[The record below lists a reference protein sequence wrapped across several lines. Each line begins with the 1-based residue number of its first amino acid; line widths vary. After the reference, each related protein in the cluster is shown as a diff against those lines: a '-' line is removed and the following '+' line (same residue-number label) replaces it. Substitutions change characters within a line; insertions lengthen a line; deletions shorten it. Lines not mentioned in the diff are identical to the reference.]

1 MIGLSFAERYQQA
14 RLYAAQVRQR
24 QAMGRRYDHHPN
36 NIIKPN
42 IRRIVNAS
50 TDIEPS
56 VARA

>member
-1 MIGLSFAERYQQA
+1 MNLPFPERYRQA

-42 IRRIVNAS
+42 IRRIVSAS